1 MDMTFK
7 CPACEQE
14 LEVDASGA
22 GSEIECP
29 SCGETIIIPQ
39 PSPEFLAAQQ
49 QHDQAAALNPIDTS
63 AARKEEKHFKVP
75 DHTGPAPVL
84 IKKASKPLEFAA
96 KETDRQLRVKTIRRS
111 ECQEFGKD
119 KFDDIVTDVLQK
131 IGEQH
136 IISLQPVSYSHI
148 DPVSQ
153 KLVNDYGVLI
163 YFRG

>member
-14 LEVDASGA
+14 LEVDSSGA

-29 SCGETIIIPQ
+29 ACGETILIPQ
-39 PSPEFLAAQQ
+39 PSPEFLAEQQ
-49 QHDQAAALNPIDTS
+49 QHQAAAGFNPIDTS

-75 DHTGPAPVL
+75 DHAGPAAIL

-96 KETDRQLRVKTIRRS
+96 KESDRLLRIKTIRRS

-119 KFDDIVTDVLQK
+119 KYDEMVSDILQK
-131 IGEQH
+131 IGELN
-136 IISLQPVSYSHI
+136 IIAIHPLTYSHI

-153 KLVNDYGVLI
+153 KLMQDYGLLI